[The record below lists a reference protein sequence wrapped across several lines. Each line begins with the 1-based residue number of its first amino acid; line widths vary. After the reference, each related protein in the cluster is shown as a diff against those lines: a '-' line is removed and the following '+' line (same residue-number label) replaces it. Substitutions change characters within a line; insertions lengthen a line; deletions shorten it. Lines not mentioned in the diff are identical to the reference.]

1 MLNLY
6 KEKGGKLMIYGLGG
20 KLEVLRKGK
29 RLQQNEAASLLGV
42 KPSTFSGYE
51 NDTTTPSL
59 EVFSDL
65 CAFYNVSADYLL
77 GYDKKQMLSVEGL
90 TDDDIGLISS
100 MITKLKEVRQAENID
115 D

>member
-1 MLNLY
+1 
-6 KEKGGKLMIYGLGG
+6 MIYGLGE
-20 KLEVLRKGK
+20 KLEILRKGK
-29 RLQQNEAASLLGV
+29 HLQQNEVAEHFNLTPASI
-42 KPSTFSGYE
+42 SGYE
-51 NDTTTPSL
+51 KDTTTPSL

-77 GYDKKQMLSVEGL
+77 GYDKKQTLSVEGL

-100 MITKLKEVRQAENID
+100 MITKLKEVRQAEKSD

>member
-1 MLNLY
+1 
-6 KEKGGKLMIYGLGG
+6 MIYGLGQ
-20 KLEVLRKGK
+20 KLERLRKGK
-29 RLQQNEAASLLGV
+29 HLQQTEVAEHFTLTPASI
-42 KPSTFSGYE
+42 SGYE
-51 NDTTTPSL
+51 KDTTTPSL

-100 MITKLKEVRQAENID
+100 MITKLKEVRQAENSD

>member
-1 MLNLY
+1 
-6 KEKGGKLMIYGLGG
+6 MIYRLGE
-20 KLEVLRKGK
+20 KLEALRKGK
-29 RLQQNEAASLLGV
+29 HLRQTEVAEHFTLTPASI
-42 KPSTFSGYE
+42 SGYE
-51 NDTTTPSL
+51 NDTATPSL

-100 MITKLKEVRQAENID
+100 MITKLKEVRQAEKSD